1 MRASLLPGVIGCN
14 TAGDLRR
21 GCRPRHAGRARPVAA
36 RTAAEEKDR
45 ENSGPQRQKFE
56 RQLRSDRGA
65 GIVLLGVASALFNPL
80 LKVCGRTKCRSPAR
94 LQRIS
99 SAARADIAMQ
109 PC

>member
-21 GCRPRHAGRARPVAA
+21 GCRPRHAERTRPVAA
-36 RTAAEEKDR
+36 RSATKDDGEED
-45 ENSGPQRQKFE
+45 GPQRQKFE

-80 LKVCGRTKCRSPAR
+80 LKVSRRTQCRSPAP
-94 LQRIS
+94 LQHIS
-99 SAARADIAMQ
+99 SATHDIIQ
-109 PC
+109 PCWW